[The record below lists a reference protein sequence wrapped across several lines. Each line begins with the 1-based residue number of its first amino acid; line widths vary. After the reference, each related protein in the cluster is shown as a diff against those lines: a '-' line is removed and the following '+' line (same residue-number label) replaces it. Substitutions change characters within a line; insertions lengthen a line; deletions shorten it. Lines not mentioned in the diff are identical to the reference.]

1 MEVREETRGKMSLE
15 CEGGS
20 KVGLLLIDEEE
31 KKDLLQAAANGQLR

>member
-20 KVGLLLIDEEE
+20 KVGLLLIDEE

>member
-1 MEVREETRGKMSLE
+1 MSLE

-20 KVGLLLIDEEE
+20 KVGLLLIDEE